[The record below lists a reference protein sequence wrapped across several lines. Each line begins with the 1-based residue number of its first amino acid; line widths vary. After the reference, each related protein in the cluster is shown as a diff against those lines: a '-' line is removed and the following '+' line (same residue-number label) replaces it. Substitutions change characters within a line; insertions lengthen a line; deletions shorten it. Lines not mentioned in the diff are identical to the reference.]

1 MRTDR
6 QLQDW
11 LALHVTT
18 EELRRFA
25 YLEFPALFPALPA
38 SSSPPVQV
46 AFELFRLA
54 SHHGCSAELRAN
66 LNRWWPGMIGPHPR
80 PYDDLPQPRSHRPSP
95 SSPALRGLSLVFF
108 ALLSPS
114 RSEAAAE
121 REVALSS
128 GWVSPHD
135 ADTTGRS
142 IDRPSTTGSASGES
156 SAASDATGPVVPAAK
171 KPAGTQPPAKKPA
184 VAKPLQPLSTLEGVV
199 EEALLACTRGEAWDI
214 EVEVAADHEGRWST
228 AHGLDLSSQMSK
240 CVGDAL
246 KKAMRRESRRFTAGT
261 SLRFT
266 VHLR

>member
-54 SHHGCSAELRAN
+54 SRHGCSAELRAN

-80 PYDDLPQPRSHRPSP
+80 PYDDLPRPRSHRPSP

-121 REVALSS
+121 REIALSS

-142 IDRPSTTGSASGES
+142 IDRPSTTDSTSGES
-156 SAASDATGPVVPAAK
+156 SSDATGPVV
-171 KPAGTQPPAKKPA
+171 PPAKKPA
-184 VAKPLQPLSTLEGVV
+184 VAKPLRPLSTLEGVV
-199 EEALLACTRGEAWDI
+199 EEALLACTRGEEWDI

-228 AHGLDLSSQMSK
+228 AHGLELSSQMSK